1 MDVTL
6 AGPESYQE
14 AEMLDADTLSTKP
27 PRPVFGR
34 WLLLQA
40 SAAAARRDVKDL
52 SEAARLDRGFPK
64 DGSPEQVAAHLHR
77 AQASPEMHEAFE
89 TAEIEWQHY

>member
-6 AGPESYQE
+6 GASESYQE
-14 AEMLDADTLSTKP
+14 APMLDADTLSTKP
-27 PRPVFGR
+27 PRPSFGR

-40 SAAAARRDVKDL
+40 SAAAAPREVKDL
-52 SEAARLDRGFPK
+52 AEAARTDRGFPK
-64 DGSPEQVAAHLHR
+64 DGSPEDVSAHLHR

-89 TAEIEWQHY
+89 RAETDWQHY